1 MAPGLTKILDDT
13 NIKQKEDKDN
23 VNKEDTN
30 KENLNKGGNKREA
43 LRLLLIEASRHAL
56 NAEVKWKFCLFY
68 QLNDSNQKYFLLMLL
83 VFDFI

>member
-1 MAPGLTKILDDT
+1 MTKILDDT
-13 NIKQKEDKDN
+13 NIKQNEDKDN

-30 KENLNKGGNKREA
+30 KENLNKGEDKREA

-68 QLNDSNQKYFLLMLL
+68 QLNDSNQKYFLLILL